1 MTGEPDSVE
10 TVDSEPIPSVTTI
23 QDNPDSVKLSELCA
37 RFITSREEMG
47 TTSQTISGYIL
58 YLFHSITPMGLIP
71 SILLIFVFLFSC
83 GDSVEIR
90 LIVEWNGT
98 DETGRVRYMILNKNR

>member
-10 TVDSEPIPSVTTI
+10 TVDSEPISSVTTI
-23 QDNPDSVKLSELCA
+23 QDNLDSVKLSELYA

-47 TTSQTISGYIL
+47 ITSQTISGYI
-58 YLFHSITPMGLIP
+58 YSTQ
-71 SILLIFVFLFSC
+71 LLLWVLSLQFYWFLFSC
-83 GDSVEIR
+83 GDSVETR

>member
-23 QDNPDSVKLSELCA
+23 QDNPNSVKLSELCD

-47 TTSQTISGYIL
+47 TTSQTISGYIYPTQLLLWVL
-58 YLFHSITPMGLIP
+58 YLQF
-71 SILLIFVFLFSC
+71 
-83 GDSVEIR
+83 
-90 LIVEWNGT
+90 
-98 DETGRVRYMILNKNR
+98 Y